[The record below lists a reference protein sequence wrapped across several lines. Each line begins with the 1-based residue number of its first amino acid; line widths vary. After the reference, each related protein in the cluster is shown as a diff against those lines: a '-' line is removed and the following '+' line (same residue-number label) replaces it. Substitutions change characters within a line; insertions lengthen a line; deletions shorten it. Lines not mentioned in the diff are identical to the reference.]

1 MRLQRLR
8 SKLMI
13 SVSALVI
20 GSGVVISLL
29 ETRRFS
35 NHLREAAVTQ
45 GEYLSQEL
53 ALETTN
59 KILTN
64 DLIALRTM
72 LDNHLSSHPSVEY
85 LFIIKKGQILAH
97 TFSGGLPKGL
107 IGINAPKDKE
117 RGNFK
122 RIVNH
127 EGEYFLDIAWPIF
140 SKKAG
145 VLRIGLSEAPYR
157 AAIAKLWLQMT
168 AITLGILLVALSAS
182 FLFIKRITRPLSAL
196 AEAAE
201 NIDAGNLELSV
212 ESSGRDEVGRL
223 TSSFTLTIA

>member
-1 MRLQRLR
+1 
-8 SKLMI
+8 MI

-35 NHLREAAVTQ
+35 NHLRESAITQ

-107 IGINAPKDKE
+107 IGINAPKDNE
-117 RGNFK
+117 RGNCK
-122 RIVNH
+122 R
-127 EGEYFLDIAWPIF
+127 
-140 SKKAG
+140 
-145 VLRIGLSEAPYR
+145 
-157 AAIAKLWLQMT
+157 
-168 AITLGILLVALSAS
+168 
-182 FLFIKRITRPLSAL
+182 
-196 AEAAE
+196 
-201 NIDAGNLELSV
+201 
-212 ESSGRDEVGRL
+212 
-223 TSSFTLTIA
+223 